1 MIHSSP
7 YRRRLLI
14 AIGILFALSSIALII
29 GRYPVSLGELG
40 AVILGR
46 DTTSSLYTLIMQIR
60 LPRILIVILSGG
72 ALSLAG
78 TIYQGLFQNPLV
90 SPDVLGVSSGCGVG
104 AILAI
109 LFFSQIPF
117 SLQTMAFCGG
127 IAAVVLAL
135 VMARMSK
142 TNKLLGLVISG
153 IVISSVA
160 SAITML
166 LKYGADPYKQ
176 LPTIEFW
183 LMGGFYK
190 ANWERIGLI
199 WPSIVISI
207 IVLFI
212 IRWPLKVLTLGDEE
226 AEALGVNVKQVRIIA
241 IGAVTLLVA
250 AVVSVAGIISW
261 IGLVA
266 PHIVKLLVGN
276 NLEKEMPM
284 SLCIGASLLLL
295 ADTLAR
301 SLYAAEI
308 PVSVLT
314 TFVGAPFLVHLLYQR
329 GRAEQ

>member
-1 MIHSSP
+1 MIQRCP
-7 YRRRLLI
+7 YKRRLLVT
-14 AIGILFALSSIALII
+14 IGILLTLCIMALMM
-29 GRYPVSLGELG
+29 GRYPMSFNQLEEVLLT
-40 AVILGR
+40 R

-60 LPRILIVILSGG
+60 LPRIAIVVLSGG

-78 TIYQGLFQNPLV
+78 TVYQGLFQNPLV
-90 SPDVLGVSSGCGVG
+90 SPDVLGVSSGCSVG

-109 LFFSQIPF
+109 LFLPHFPHAIQM
-117 SLQTMAFCGG
+117 MAFCGG
-127 IAAVVLAL
+127 IAAVILAL
-135 VMARMSK
+135 VMARMSRG
-142 TNKLLGLVISG
+142 NQLLGLVIAG
-153 IVISSVA
+153 IIISSIA

-190 ANWERIGLI
+190 ANWERFGLI
-199 WPSIVISI
+199 WPSIGLG
-207 IVLFI
+207 IVTLFI
-212 IRWPLKVLTLGDEE
+212 MRWPLKVLTLGEEE
-226 AEALGVNVKQVRIIA
+226 AATLGVNVKTIRIIA

-284 SLCIGASLLLL
+284 SLCIGAALLLV

-314 TFVGAPFLVHLLYQR
+314 TFVGAPFLARLLYQR

>member
-1 MIHSSP
+1 MSHRCS
-7 YRRRLLI
+7 YRLKLLA
-14 AIGILFALSSIALII
+14 AIGILLALSSMALMI
-29 GRYPVSLGELG
+29 GRYPMSHRELG
-40 AVILGR
+40 RVFLGR

-78 TIYQGLFQNPLV
+78 TIYQCLFQNPLV

-109 LFFSQIPF
+109 LFFSRF
-117 SLQTMAFCGG
+117 SLSLQMMAFCGG
-127 IAAVVLAL
+127 IIAVGLAL
-135 VMARMSK
+135 FMARMSR
-142 TNKLLGLVISG
+142 TNKLLGLVIAG
-153 IVISSVA
+153 IVISSIA
-160 SAITML
+160 SALTML

-190 ANWERIGLI
+190 ANWENFKLI
-199 WPSIVISI
+199 WPSIGIGIVILF
-207 IVLFI
+207 VL
-212 IRWPLKVLTLGDEE
+212 RWPLKVLTLGDEE
-226 AEALGVNVKQVRIIA
+226 AATLGVNVKSIRIIA

-250 AVVSVAGIISW
+250 AVVSVSGVISW

-284 SLCIGASLLLL
+284 SLCIGAILLLL

-301 SLYAAEI
+301 SLCAAEI

-314 TFVGAPFLVHLLYQR
+314 TFVGAPFLAHLLYQR

>member
-1 MIHSSP
+1 MIHRSS
-7 YRRRLLI
+7 YRQRLLI
-14 AIGILFALSSIALII
+14 AIGILFALSGIALMI
-29 GRYPVSLGELG
+29 GRYPVSLEALEGVL
-40 AVILGR
+40 LRR
-46 DTTSSLYTLIMQIR
+46 DTTSSFYTLIMQIR

-117 SLQTMAFCGG
+117 SLQTMAFLGG
-127 IAAVVLAL
+127 VVAVILAL
-135 VMARMSK
+135 IMARMSRA
-142 TNKLLGLVISG
+142 NKLLGLVISG
-153 IVISSVA
+153 IVISSIA

-166 LKYGADPYKQ
+166 LKYSADPYKQ

-199 WPSIVISI
+199 WPSILLGIMV
-207 IVLFI
+207 VFM

-226 AEALGVNVKQVRIIA
+226 AEALGINVKKIRVIA
-241 IGAVTLLVA
+241 ICAVTLLVA
-250 AVVSVAGIISW
+250 VVVSVAGVISW
-261 IGLVA
+261 IGLVS

-284 SLCIGASLLLL
+284 SLCIGAILLLL

-314 TFVGAPFLVHLLYQR
+314 TFVGAPFLVHLMYQR
-329 GRAEQ
+329 GRVEQ

>member
-1 MIHSSP
+1 MIQRCP
-7 YRRRLLI
+7 YKRKLLV
-14 AIGILFALSSIALII
+14 AIGILLALSGMALMV
-29 GRYPVSLGELG
+29 GRYPMSLEELGEVL
-40 AVILGR
+40 LGR

-60 LPRILIVILSGG
+60 LPRIVIVILSGG

-109 LFFSQIPF
+109 LFFPRF
-117 SLQTMAFCGG
+117 PHALQMMAFCGG
-127 IAAVVLAL
+127 IVAVTLAL
-135 VMARMSK
+135 IMARMSK
-142 TNKLLGLVISG
+142 ANKLLGLVIAG

-190 ANWERIGLI
+190 ANWERFGLI
-199 WPSIVISI
+199 WPSIGVG
-207 IVLFI
+207 IVTLFI
-212 IRWPLKVLTLGDEE
+212 LRWPLKVLTLGDEE
-226 AEALGVNVKQVRIIA
+226 AATLGVNVKSIRIIA

-250 AVVSVAGIISW
+250 AVVSVAGVISW

-284 SLCIGASLLLL
+284 SLCMGAGLLLL

-314 TFVGAPFLVHLLYQR
+314 TFVGAPFLAHLLYQR